1 MIRFFLNH
9 QINVTNFLFLVII
22 KGFFISFYNGH
33 ESNQT
38 RTRTRVGLVLH
49 PNCEINKKQK
59 KKKKKHGMCKMKN
72 QQDFIARTK

>member
-38 RTRTRVGLVLH
+38 RTKTRVGLVLH
-49 PNCEINKKQK
+49 PNCEIKKNINKN
-59 KKKKKHGMCKMKN
+59 MTC
-72 QQDFIARTK
+72 AR